1 MAKTWNDF
9 ISLVAVDVPGC
20 PPLVMREAL
29 KESVASFCDQT
40 ACWSEDLDPISLA
53 EGVRD
58 YDLLPSTGARVL
70 VLQAVKYKGLPL
82 LPFTDQDMDVDLK
95 TWLTSPSGSPSTYQL
110 VQDDGAQMLRLF
122 PTPSA
127 DEEDALDVRVTLK
140 PASDAETL
148 PEWFYEEWRSVL
160 ASGAL
165 AILCAVPAKA
175 WSNSELAVY
184 HRRLF
189 HQGITKAVAR
199 QAAGGTNKI
208 LTARPVR
215 FG

>member
-29 KESVASFCDQT
+29 KESVASFCDQS
-40 ACWSEDLDPISLA
+40 ACWAEDLDPISLA

-58 YDLLPSTGARVL
+58 YDLQPSTGARVL

-110 VQDDGAQMLRLF
+110 VQDDDAQMLRLF

-127 DEEDALDVRVTLK
+127 DEDDALDVRVTLK

-148 PEWFYEEWRSVL
+148 PEWFYEEWRSAL

>member
-29 KESVASFCDQT
+29 KEAVASFCDQT
-40 ACWSEDLDPISLA
+40 ACWTEDLYPISLSA
-53 EGVRD
+53 GSAD
-58 YDLLPSTGARVL
+58 YDLIPQTGSRVVTL
-70 VLQAVKYKGLPL
+70 LAVKYKGLPL
-82 LPFTDQDMDVDLK
+82 LPFTDQDLDTDIK

-110 VQDDGAQMLRLF
+110 VQDDSAQILRFF
-122 PTPSA
+122 PTPAA
-127 DEEDALDVRVTLK
+127 DEEDVIDVRVSLK
-140 PASDAETL
+140 PASDADTL